1 MEVPTISPSWT
12 DKERLALIEYI
23 AHDAGSRAFDG
34 RPWLTPQEQF
44 DLITVIAYI
53 ASKPARF
60 CETNRGQL
68 LAALSVPEPT
78 P

>member
-1 MEVPTISPSWT
+1 MEVPTISPRWT
-12 DKERLALIEYI
+12 NEERLAAIAYI
-23 AHDAGSRAFDG
+23 AHDAGSRAFDS

-60 CETNRGQL
+60 CETNREQL
-68 LAALSVPEPT
+68 LAALTEQEPT